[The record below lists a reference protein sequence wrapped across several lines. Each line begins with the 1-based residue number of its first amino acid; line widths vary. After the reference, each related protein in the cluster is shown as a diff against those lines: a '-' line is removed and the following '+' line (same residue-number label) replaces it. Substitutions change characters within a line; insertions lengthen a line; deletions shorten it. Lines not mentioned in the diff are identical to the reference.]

1 MGTDSDCRSLVDA
14 EGGHAGRVPL
24 PVRGRAGARP
34 SQVGFCLGAFRSEI
48 PRTLAAGCWSGPTG
62 ACHDSLTV
70 LEVG

>member
-34 SQVGFCLGAFRSEI
+34 SQVGFASGRSAVKSHARWRLGAGPARLARVTI
-48 PRTLAAGCWSGPTG
+48 P
-62 ACHDSLTV
+62 
-70 LEVG
+70 